1 MWEKGECN
9 YGHPPSPCHPHPAL
23 GYLPVMSGRSSMRR
37 SAETTVLSL
46 VNTICSRNSGPKCFS
61 TQAYWR

>member
-1 MWEKGECN
+1 MWEKGEGN
-9 YGHPPSPCHPHPAL
+9 RATQPPPARD
-23 GYLPVMSGRSSMRR
+23 YLPVMSGRSSMRR

-46 VNTICSRNSGPKCFS
+46 VNTICSRKSGPKCFS